1 MNAAGK
7 MSFGRRWLTA
17 AVLVAGSALAAAG
30 CTGPA
35 SGSSGPA
42 SGAGGSSAAGAAAAQ
57 AGSGPAAASEAGI
70 ALRIV
75 AFNDFH
81 GQLEP
86 GGLTL
91 RLRDPADPARSWSV
105 GAGGVAQLAT
115 LVGRLRAEVPNTVV
129 VSAGDLIGASPLASA
144 LFRDEP
150 TIEVMNA
157 LGVDLGVVGNHEFDR
172 GIVELQR
179 LIRGGCHPGGAG
191 EAGTC
196 AGPDGRFVGAR
207 FPMIAA
213 NVRDVSGQAVLP
225 ASLVREIGG
234 VRVAFV
240 GAVLRATP
248 SVVVPSGVAGLRF
261 DDEAESINREVA
273 ALKATR
279 GIEAFV
285 AVIHEGGT
293 TAGDWND
300 PACPGARGEIFR
312 IVDRLRPEVDA
323 VLSGHSHQGYACLRD
338 APGNPRLPVVQAYA
352 NGRGVSVLDLR
363 LDPVT
368 GDVLRDR
375 TRIHN
380 LPVANGLAGD
390 RAADAAYP
398 PLPPDPA
405 VQRRVDHYL
414 TRVQPLA
421 GRPVGRL
428 AGAATRDPSPGGDTA
443 LGRLVADAQL
453 AATRA
458 PERGGARIALTNPG
472 GMRADLPCP
481 PDAAPCLVR
490 FSEAFAAQ
498 PFGNGLV
505 VMTLTGAQLVAILE
519 QQFSGLN
526 TQRPRVL
533 QPSAGFEWGW
543 RASGSAG
550 SRIVSPRLDGVPIDP
565 DGRYRVAV
573 NVFLGDGGDGFDGFL
588 AGTERLGGPLDVDA
602 LVSWL
607 GERPVTPIPQV
618 PRVRRLAD

>member
-1 MNAAGK
+1 MNAAGRNA
-7 MSFGRRWLTA
+7 SWRRGLATV
-17 AVLVAGSALAAAG
+17 AVAVGGVLAGAG

-35 SGSSGPA
+35 AGP
-42 SGAGGSSAAGAAAAQ
+42 GAAAGAAAGRIGGAP
-57 AGSGPAAASEAGI
+57 SAASEGGI

-91 RLRDPADPARSWSV
+91 RLRDPADPARSWPV

-115 LVGRLRAEVPNTVV
+115 LVGRLRAEVPNTLV
-129 VSAGDLIGASPLASA
+129 VSAGDLVGASPLASA

-150 TIEVMNA
+150 TIEAMNA
-157 LGVDLGVVGNHEFDR
+157 IGVDLGVVGNHEFDR
-172 GIVELQR
+172 GFVELQR
-179 LIRGGCHPGGAG
+179 LIAGGCHPGGAG

-196 AGPDGRFVGAR
+196 GGPDARFAGAR

-213 NVRDVSGQAVLP
+213 NVRDVSGRAVLP
-225 ASLVREIGG
+225 ASVVREIAG

-261 DDEAESINREVA
+261 DDEAEAINREVA
-273 ALKATR
+273 SLKAAR

-293 TAGDWND
+293 TTGDWND
-300 PACPGARGEIFR
+300 TACPGARGEIFR

-363 LDPVT
+363 LDPAT

-375 TRIHN
+375 TRIRN

-405 VQRRVDHYL
+405 VQKLVDHYL

-421 GRPVGRL
+421 ARPVGRL

-472 GMRADLPCP
+472 GMRADLPCSP
-481 PDAAPCLVR
+481 AAAPCLVR

-505 VMTLTGAQLVAILE
+505 VMTLTGAQIVAILE

-526 TQRPRVL
+526 AQRARVL
-533 QPSAGFEWGW
+533 QPSAGFEWDW
-543 RASGSAG
+543 RASGAPG
-550 SRIVSPRLDGVPIDP
+550 SRIVSPRLDGVPIERDA
-565 DGRYRVAV
+565 RYRVTV
-573 NVFLGDGGDGFDGFL
+573 NAFLGDGGDGFDGFL
-588 AGTERLGGPLDVDA
+588 AGTERLGGPLDIDA
-602 LVSWL
+602 LVAWL
-607 GERPVTPIPQV
+607 GERPLTPVPQA

>member
-1 MNAAGK
+1 MIAAGK
-7 MSFGRRWLTA
+7 NPSPRRRIA
-17 AVLVAGSALAAAG
+17 AALLSMGALLAASG
-30 CTGPA
+30 CTGR
-35 SGSSGPA
+35 
-42 SGAGGSSAAGAAAAQ
+42 GADPGAAASRP
-57 AGSGPAAASEAGI
+57 AGADVP
-70 ALRIV
+70 LRIV

-91 RLRDPADPARSWSV
+91 RLRDPADPSRSWAV

-115 LVGRLRAEVPNTVV
+115 LVSRLRAGSAHTVV
-129 VSAGDLIGASPLASA
+129 VSSGDLVGASPLTSA

-150 TIEVMNA
+150 TIEAMNA
-157 LGVDLGVVGNHEFDR
+157 IGVDLGVVGNHEFDR
-172 GIVELQR
+172 GFDELRR
-179 LIRGGCHPGGAG
+179 LIGGGCHPGGSG
-191 EAGTC
+191 EVGTC
-196 AGPDGRFVGAR
+196 AGPDGRFGGAR

-213 NVRDVSGQAVLP
+213 NVRDASGRAVLP
-225 ASLVREIGG
+225 ASVVREVGG
-234 VRVAFV
+234 VQVAFV

-248 SVVVPSGVAGLRF
+248 SVVVPSGVVGLRF
-261 DDEAESINREVA
+261 EDEAEAINREVG
-273 ALKATR
+273 ALRVAR

-300 PACPGARGEIFR
+300 PSCTGARGEIFR

-338 APGNPRLPVVQAYA
+338 APGNPRLPVVQAFA

-363 LDPVT
+363 LDPAT
-368 GDVLRDR
+368 GDVRRELTTAR
-375 TRIHN
+375 N

-398 PLPPDPA
+398 PLPPDAA
-405 VQRRVDHYL
+405 VQALVDHYVA
-414 TRVQPLA
+414 RARPLA

-481 PDAAPCLVR
+481 RAAAPCTI
-490 FSEAFAAQ
+490 SYADAFAAQ
-498 PFGNGLV
+498 PFGNSLM
-505 VMTLTGAQLVAILE
+505 VMTLTGAQLTSILE

-526 TQRPRVL
+526 SQRPRVL
-533 QPSAGFEWGW
+533 QPSAGFEWVW
-543 RASGSAG
+543 RASGPAG
-550 SRIVSPRLDGVPIDP
+550 ARIAEVRLDGVPIDP
-565 DGRYRVAV
+565 AGRYRVAV
-573 NVFLGDGGDGFDGFL
+573 NAFLAEGGDGFGGFL
-588 AGTERLGGPLDVDA
+588 AGTDRLGGPLDIDV

-607 GERPVTPIPQV
+607 GERSVTDVPVAA
-618 PRVRRLAD
+618 RVRRLSD